1 MGAVADGSRVV
12 AAASSSSDG
21 SLLWTWLLLLPPG
34 VRSGVRQD
42 RGSGGRSKV

>member
-21 SLLWTWLLLLPPG
+21 SLLCTWLLPPG

-42 RGSGGRSKV
+42 RGSGGRSNV